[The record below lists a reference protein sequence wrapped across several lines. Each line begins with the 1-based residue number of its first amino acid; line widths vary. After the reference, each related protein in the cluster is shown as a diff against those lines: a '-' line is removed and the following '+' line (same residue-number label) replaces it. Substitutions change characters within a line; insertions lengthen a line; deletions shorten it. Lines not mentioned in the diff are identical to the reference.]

1 MRSRVCNESATIF
14 LWVSEFWALCRIPKH
29 VGSVL
34 LVSDDISTRNTRS
47 DEAEL
52 WYCFMLR
59 MWSRE
64 GGYFQRLV
72 SIWCVW
78 KRGRHL
84 PQLSFIPFLK
94 DKRHFVM
101 HQVAP
106 FHRIRT
112 VEILEVW
119 AKNFTQVDKSELQG
133 KLFCH
138 RCTSKEPG
146 SLLAVSSQQWLQLGV
161 PWAITCFLKNASGPA
176 FLTVSDCVLFSFA
189 SISLLLLS
197 QAHL

>member
-1 MRSRVCNESATIF
+1 
-14 LWVSEFWALCRIPKH
+14 
-29 VGSVL
+29 
-34 LVSDDISTRNTRS
+34 
-47 DEAEL
+47 
-52 WYCFMLR
+52 
-59 MWSRE
+59 
-64 GGYFQRLV
+64 
-72 SIWCVW
+72 
-78 KRGRHL
+78 
-84 PQLSFIPFLK
+84 
-94 DKRHFVM
+94 M

-119 AKNFTQVDKSELQG
+119 AKNFTQVDKSELQV

-146 SLLAVSSQQWLQLGV
+146 SLLAVSSQQWLQLGLL
-161 PWAITCFLKNASGPA
+161 WAITCLLKNASGPA

-197 QAHL
+197 

>member
-1 MRSRVCNESATIF
+1 MLVRSRVCNESATIF
-14 LWVSEFWALCRIPKH
+14 PWVSEFWALCWIPKH
-29 VGSVL
+29 VGSAL
-34 LVSDDISTRNTRS
+34 LVSDDIFYSKHPKWWGRTLILFHVKNVK
-47 DEAEL
+47 EGMGAI
-52 WYCFMLR
+52 
-59 MWSRE
+59 SRGWRQSGVFGREE
-64 GGYFQRLV
+64 GVCPNWV
-72 SIWCVW
+72 SFRFW
-78 KRGRHL
+78 KM
-84 PQLSFIPFLK
+84 
-94 DKRHFVM
+94 RHFVM

-119 AKNFTQVDKSELQG
+119 AKNFTQVDKSELQV

-146 SLLAVSSQQWLQLGV
+146 SLLAVSSQQWLQLGLL
-161 PWAITCFLKNASGPA
+161 WAITCLLKNASGPA

-197 QAHL
+197 